1 MNPSV
6 LIDQLKY
13 NADGLVVAI
22 AQDHV
27 TQQIL
32 MVAYMNEQTVRQTL
46 ETGIMTYWSRSRQK
60 VWVKGES
67 SGNTQLVKEMYID
80 CDGDVLL
87 FAVDQQ
93 GGAACHTGKVSCFYR
108 KFEGDK
114 FIDVGTQVFDPDEVY
129 GK

>member
-6 LIDQLKY
+6 LIDHLKY

-22 AQDHV
+22 AQDHQTNEV
-27 TQQIL
+27 L
-32 MVAYMNEQTVRQTL
+32 MVAYMNEATVRQTL
-46 ETGIMTYWSRSRQK
+46 ETGIMTYWSRSRKK

-67 SGNTQLVKEMYID
+67 SGNTQVVKAVYID

-87 FAVDQQ
+87 FSIDQI
-93 GGAACHTGKVSCFYR
+93 GGAACHTGRVSCFYR
-108 KFEGDK
+108 KFENDE
-114 FIDVGTQVFDPDEVY
+114 FVDVGVQVFDPKEVY

>member
-1 MNPSV
+1 MNPNV
-6 LIDQLKY
+6 LIEQLKY

-22 AQDHV
+22 AQDHE
-27 TQQIL
+27 TRQIL
-32 MVAYMNEQTVRQTL
+32 MVAYMNEATVRQTL
-46 ETGIMTYWSRSRQK
+46 ETGIMTYWSRSRKK

-67 SGNTQLVKEMYID
+67 SGNTQQVKAIYID

-87 FAVDQQ
+87 FDVDQK

-108 KFEGDK
+108 KFEEDA
-114 FIDVGTQVFDPDEVY
+114 FVDVGVQVFNPDEVY